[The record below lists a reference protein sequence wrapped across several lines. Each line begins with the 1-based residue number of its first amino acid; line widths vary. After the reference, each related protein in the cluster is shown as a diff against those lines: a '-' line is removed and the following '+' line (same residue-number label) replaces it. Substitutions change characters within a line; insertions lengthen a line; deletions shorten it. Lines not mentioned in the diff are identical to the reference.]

1 MDTKYS
7 HLRKEGNTSRIDKWS
22 IDNLRDG
29 FNYFFELNGHYP
41 TSRDVDNFEYLPT
54 RKTLERSFG
63 GITKL
68 RETLGLDIPKD
79 YRTGIM
85 RSNVAANADKRAR
98 KYEEEFYKYLTSKI
112 PEIRVHEHKI
122 IRPGDTAAD
131 FFIYTSDTAG
141 IVIDLF
147 YAMDIYSLLGIINI
161 KFKKY
166 VNVKFPV
173 YFVLV
178 GNEDITQEIIDD
190 KMNNRKNQ
198 LSSHIQVLTEE
209 NFKKSLNYLTQLQK
223 YE

>member
-1 MDTKYS
+1 MDTKYL
-7 HLRKEGNTSRIDKWS
+7 HLRKEGNTSRISKWS

-29 FNYFFELNGHYP
+29 FNYFLEINGHYP
-41 TSRDVDNFEYLPT
+41 TSKEVDDFEYLPT

-79 YRTGIM
+79 YRTGIT
-85 RSNVAANADKRAR
+85 RSNMAASADKRAR
-98 KYEEEFYKYLTSKI
+98 KYEEEFYNYLVSKI
-112 PEIRVHEHKI
+112 PEVRVHEHKI

-131 FFIYTSDTAG
+131 FFIYTSDTSG

-147 YAMDIYSLLGIINI
+147 YAMDMHSLVGVVNI

-166 VNVKFPV
+166 IGVKFPV

-178 GNEDITQEIIDD
+178 GNKEITQEIIND
-190 KMNNRKNQ
+190 KMNNRKNP
-198 LSSHIQVLTEE
+198 LSDHIQVLTEE
-209 NFKKSLNYLTQLQK
+209 NFKKSLDSVINERNK
-223 YE
+223 